1 MTCWGRGVSNAS
13 ELERLREA
21 IVRDLATS
29 LHANAARFQIL
40 DIKRGSIIVTIVIV
54 PDPLAQVYVSVY
66 VSVYARCVGSHL
78 CRNACYIRRSALY
91 IRRSGCYIANRPK
104 RLLCM

>member
-54 PDPLAQVYVSVY
+54 PDPLAQVDVAVY
-66 VSVYARCVGSHL
+66 VSFYTMLDVSEAICVGMPAIYEEVP
-78 CRNACYIRRSALY
+78 CIFEEAA
-91 IRRSGCYIANRPK
+91 AT
-104 RLLCM
+104 

>member
-29 LHANAARFQIL
+29 LHANAGRFQIL

-54 PDPLAQVYVSVY
+54 PDPLAQV
-66 VSVYARCVGSHL
+66 CVGICVGL
-78 CRNACYIRRSALY
+78 C
-91 IRRSGCYIANRPK
+91 
-104 RLLCM
+104 